1 MASSSSKNKG
11 GRVSLGDEDRRYL
24 SESLGDA
31 RGRGAASGEESEGGL
46 FEALERFGL
55 SSERVERLRSAIDDM
70 DVRESVDKA
79 QEYLSEQI
87 ENARD
92 YARDNKGKV
101 IGGAAGVLVGASLL
115 AIALRR
121 ASGDEK
127 RRKTSASSGSSSSSS
142 AASPSSSKKSSKSST
157 KRSSSKKSASS
168 KKSSGAKKSSKRR

>member
-55 SSERVERLRSAIDDM
+55 SSDRVERLRRVINDM
-70 DVRESVDKA
+70 DVRESVEKA

-92 YARDNKGKV
+92 YARDNKSKV
-101 IGGAAGVLVGASLL
+101 LGGAAGVLVGASLL

-121 ASGDEK
+121 ASGEEK
-127 RRKTSASSGSSSSSS
+127 RRKAGASSSASSSS
-142 AASPSSSKKSSKSST
+142 AASPASSKKSS
-157 KRSSSKKSASS
+157 SKKRTSS

>member
-1 MASSSSKNKG
+1 MASSRNTGSKG
-11 GRVSLGDEDRRYL
+11 GNRSRVSLGDEDRRYL
-24 SESLGDA
+24 SDSLDEA

-55 SSERVERLRSAIDDM
+55 SSDRVERLRDAIDDM
-70 DVRESVDKA
+70 DVRESIDKA

-115 AIALRR
+115 AMALRR
-121 ASGDEK
+121 AAGEEK
-127 RRKTSASSGSSSSSS
+127 RRTAARASAAPSSKSSASSSSSKKRG
-142 AASPSSSKKSSKSST
+142 SSR
-157 KRSSSKKSASS
+157 KRSTS
-168 KKSSGAKKSSKRR
+168 AKKSSKKR

>member
-1 MASSSSKNKG
+1 MACSSSKNKG

-24 SESLGDA
+24 SESLGEA

-55 SSERVERLRSAIDDM
+55 SSDRVERLRDAINDM
-70 DVRESVDKA
+70 DVREAVDKA

-121 ASGDEK
+121 ASGEEK
-127 RRKTSASSGSSSSSS
+127 RRKASASSRSSS
-142 AASPSSSKKSSKSST
+142 ASPSSSKKSSKSSK
-157 KRSSSKKSASS
+157 KRSE
-168 KKSSGAKKSSKRR
+168 

>member
-55 SSERVERLRSAIDDM
+55 SSDRVERLREKINDM
-70 DVRESVDKA
+70 DVRESVEKA

-92 YARDNKGKV
+92 YARDNKSKV

-121 ASGDEK
+121 ASGEEK
-127 RRKTSASSGSSSSSS
+127 RRKAGASSGAGTS
-142 AASPSSSKKSSKSST
+142 AASPSSSKKSSSK
-157 KRSSSKKSASS
+157 KRSSSKKPAASR
-168 KKSSGAKKSSKRR
+168 KSSKRR

>member
-55 SSERVERLRSAIDDM
+55 SSDRVERLRDAINDM
-70 DVRESVDKA
+70 DVREAVDKA

-115 AIALRR
+115 AMALRR
-121 ASGDEK
+121 ASGEGK
-127 RRKTSASSGSSSSSS
+127 RKKAGTASSSTA
-142 AASPSSSKKSSKSST
+142 AASPSSSKKSSKSS
-157 KRSSSKKSASS
+157 KKSSSKKSTA
-168 KKSSGAKKSSKRR
+168 AKKSSKRR

>member
-55 SSERVERLRSAIDDM
+55 SSDRVERLRDAINDM

-115 AIALRR
+115 AMALRR
-121 ASGDEK
+121 ASGEEK
-127 RRKTSASSGSSSSSS
+127 RRKARASTSSSSS
-142 AASPSSSKKSSKSST
+142 ASTAPSSSKKSSK
-157 KRSSSKKSASS
+157 KRASS
-168 KKSSGAKKSSKRR
+168 KKSTAAKKSSKRR

>member
-55 SSERVERLRSAIDDM
+55 SSDRVERLRDAINDM
-70 DVRESVDKA
+70 DVREAVDKA

-115 AIALRR
+115 AMALRR
-121 ASGDEK
+121 ASGEGK
-127 RRKTSASSGSSSSSS
+127 RKKASASSSSSSS
-142 AASPSSSKKSSKSST
+142 AAASPASKKSSK
-157 KRSSSKKSASS
+157 KRASS
-168 KKSSGAKKSSKRR
+168 KKSTAAKKSSKRR

>member
-31 RGRGAASGEESEGGL
+31 KGRGAASGEDSEGGL

-70 DVRESVDKA
+70 DVRESVEKA

-121 ASGDEK
+121 ASGEEK
-127 RRKTSASSGSSSSSS
+127 RRKASASSSSSS
-142 AASPSSSKKSSKSST
+142 AASSPSSSKKSSKSSK
-157 KRSSSKKSASS
+157 KRTSS